1 MADLLVSHITES
13 PDAAGVLSRAVVR
26 AAHLLQ
32 LAQRDVAAILGVSDA
47 TASRLF
53 AGRYVLAPERAKEWE
68 LARLFLRFYR
78 ALDALWGHEASAH
91 AWLSCPNIAL
101 GARRPGSR
109 RHEPA
114 LRWSREGRPAA
125 RGRI

>member
-1 MADLLVSHITES
+1 MADLLVTRTAES
-13 PDAAGVLSRAVVR
+13 PNAAGVLSRAVVR

-91 AWLSCPNIAL
+91 AWLTSPNIAL
-101 GARRPGSR
+101 GARPADLLGSI
-109 RHEPA
+109 
-114 LRWSREGRPAA
+114 EGLVRVVDYLDAA
-125 RGRI
+125 RARI